1 MDSKQIRIYELLIF
15 FFPVN
20 EQMDK
25 HQGLHLMRYGSK
37 SKGYQRVKLFIFP
50 PFNLEKEVLQ
60 SNLRTVR
67 LLQREGGGVT
77 FFLFFFLPFQQKKC
91 KKKGRGSGEAE
102 VTFHLLTSILQSA
115 SHVFTFP
122 TCLSPRCSGKTIYL
136 QKHLSFSFWL
146 RASFDT
152 SDTIGRGSSCRSR
165 AALCEAH
172 AVNSH
177 SLRY

>member
-1 MDSKQIRIYELLIF
+1 MIF

-67 LLQREGGGVT
+67 LLQRERGGV
-77 FFLFFFLPFQQKKC
+77 FFFFFLPFQQKKC
-91 KKKGRGSGEAE
+91 KKRKREGEEGTRSDLTFVNIQLPKRSSCLHIPRLPLTE
-102 VTFHLLTSILQSA
+102 VFKKNHLLAETSIIQFLA
-115 SHVFTFP
+115 
-122 TCLSPRCSGKTIYL
+122 
-136 QKHLSFSFWL
+136 
-146 RASFDT
+146 T
-152 SDTIGRGSSCRSR
+152 S
-165 AALCEAH
+165 L
-172 AVNSH
+172 V
-177 SLRY
+177 

>member
-37 SKGYQRVKLFIFP
+37 SKGYQQVKLFIFP

-67 LLQREGGGVT
+67 LLQRERRGGG
-77 FFLFFFLPFQQKKC
+77 FFFLPFQQKKC
-91 KKKGRGSGEAE
+91 KEKKGGRGSGGKARSDLS
-102 VTFHLLTSILQSA
+102 VVNIHP

-122 TCLSPRCSGKTIYL
+122 TCLSPRCSRETVYL
-136 QKHLSFSFWL
+136 QKHLSFSFRL

-165 AALCEAH
+165 APLCEAH